1 MEYWIIQV
9 LVLTLSLS
17 CYVNYLLYK
26 DLKKKD
32 RIIESQKRKLE
43 EPRVR

>member
-1 MEYWIIQV
+1 MKIIFDHIQGFGKV
-9 LVLTLSLS
+9 S